1 MRCAKAAH
9 ATLRVRAFFAR
20 ETLQITDF
28 PGKLRLARQV
38 HGREAEAGGVVK
50 CGSGRVTKTSNTYM
64 KLNRWFGL
72 ALATLVGLGAGSV
85 LAQNNGNGG
94 NGGNGGQGG
103 GQNGFGGGRGFRNMD
118 PAQRQQMMMDGIKSE
133 LEITDD
139 SEWNALQPLVK
150 KVLDGQ
156 QAVVGERMRGFF
168 GRPRGGDNGGGGDQG
183 GQRRGG
189 GPGGMLGQPSP
200 EAEALQR
207 AVDSKAS
214 TAETKAALAKLV
226 DARKNSQANLEKA
239 QADLKKVLT
248 VRQEAILTLRG
259 LL

>member
-1 MRCAKAAH
+1 
-9 ATLRVRAFFAR
+9 
-20 ETLQITDF
+20 
-28 PGKLRLARQV
+28 
-38 HGREAEAGGVVK
+38 
-50 CGSGRVTKTSNTYM
+50 M
-64 KLNRWFGL
+64 KINRWFGI

-85 LAQNNGNGG
+85 LAQNDANGG
-94 NGGNGGQGG
+94 PGGGQG
-103 GQNGFGGGRGFRNMD
+103 GFGGGRGWRNMD
-118 PAQRQQMMMDGIKSE
+118 PAQRQQMMMDGIKSD

-139 SEWNALQPLVK
+139 SEWTAIQPLVK
-150 KVLDGQ
+150 KVMDAQ

-168 GRPRGGDNGGGGDQG
+168 GRPRGGGDNNGGGGDQ

-189 GPGGMLGQPSP
+189 GPGGMFGTPSP

-214 TAETKAALAKLV
+214 SAETKAALAKLV
-226 DARKNSQANLEKA
+226 EARKNSQASLEKA
-239 QADLKKVLT
+239 QAELRKVLT

>member
-1 MRCAKAAH
+1 
-9 ATLRVRAFFAR
+9 
-20 ETLQITDF
+20 
-28 PGKLRLARQV
+28 
-38 HGREAEAGGVVK
+38 
-50 CGSGRVTKTSNTYM
+50 M

-94 NGGNGGQGG
+94 QG
-103 GQNGFGGGRGFRNMD
+103 GGGRGQWRNMD
-118 PAQRQQMMMDGIKSE
+118 PAQRQQMMMDGIKSD

-139 SEWNALQPLVK
+139 SEWNAIQPLVK
-150 KVLDGQ
+150 KVMDAQ

-168 GRPRGGDNGGGGDQG
+168 GRQQGGGDNGGGGGDQG

-189 GPGGMLGQPSP
+189 GPGGMFGQPSP

-214 TAETKAALAKLV
+214 SAETKAALAKLV
-226 DARKNSQANLEKA
+226 DARKTSQASLETA
-239 QADLKKVLT
+239 QADLRKVLT

>member
-1 MRCAKAAH
+1 
-9 ATLRVRAFFAR
+9 
-20 ETLQITDF
+20 
-28 PGKLRLARQV
+28 
-38 HGREAEAGGVVK
+38 
-50 CGSGRVTKTSNTYM
+50 M

-85 LAQNNGNGG
+85 LAQNNDNGNR
-94 NGGNGGQGG
+94 GQG
-103 GQNGFGGGRGFRNMD
+103 GFGGGRGFRNMD
-118 PAQRQQMMMDGIKSE
+118 PAERQKMMMDNIKGD

-139 SEWNALQPLVK
+139 SEWTAIQPFIK
-150 KVLDGQ
+150 KVMDAQ
-156 QAVVGERMRGFF
+156 QTVVGERMRGFF
-168 GRPRGGDNGGGGDQG
+168 GGRQRGGGDNGGGGDQG
-183 GQRRGG
+183 GGRRGGG
-189 GPGGMLGQPSP
+189 GPGGMFGQPSP

-226 DARKNSQANLEKA
+226 EARKTSQANLEKA
-239 QADLKKVLT
+239 QADLRKVLT

>member
-1 MRCAKAAH
+1 
-9 ATLRVRAFFAR
+9 
-20 ETLQITDF
+20 
-28 PGKLRLARQV
+28 
-38 HGREAEAGGVVK
+38 
-50 CGSGRVTKTSNTYM
+50 M

-85 LAQNNGNGG
+85 LAQNNGNDR
-94 NGGNGGQGG
+94 QGG
-103 GQNGFGGGRGFRNMD
+103 GQNGFGGRGFRNMD

-150 KVLDGQ
+150 KVLDSQ

-168 GRPRGGDNGGGGDQG
+168 GRQRGGGDNGGGGDQG
-183 GQRRGG
+183 GRRSGG

-214 TAETKAALAKLV
+214 TAETKTALAKLV
-226 DARKNSQANLEKA
+226 EARKTSQANLEKA